1 MLDFNPA
8 EDVLLANY
16 GLSTTTPRSLGDLKP
31 AVFEP
36 STSEANKETPD
47 IDSIVES
54 MTTEQKYSLL
64 GKLMGQTE
72 LKLGSKKLA
81 ATAAGTNDD
90 PLGIYNAQQVM
101 DELITKGELLSI
113 EDNANWEKFSIGS
126 QTFNS
131 QLYLS
136 QVHSDTTLQELV
148 RGMDYILDTL
158 EAQSV
163 QLKLV
168 VDSNY
173 LDFINI
179 KTALDDVLI
188 KFKTQ
193 KNLIDREN
201 STVFNPN
208 KTRGLRRLNNSNN
221 NKSTESNKNLVSDLE
236 ITLQGLSSSFALL
249 MRPIFDHRGKEMKI
263 AQTIEYVI
271 KYKFF
276 FDMPQQLTSYL
287 QSNKHDLLI
296 ETYNSYLTQRKV
308 LKIEAQSSPSLKK
321 FVNTALLKVFDVIE
335 GLIREYR
342 ENIYKELLAMDS
354 AKSAKFSG
362 LVDKLLQF
370 PGSDNPIIKFL
381 DSQLDQL
388 AKELDYQVAKFDRSF
403 ISMQSK
409 LKGYARSLDMTRT
422 NESFVKFV
430 LDKYRTIEDELR
442 TSSYSAQHDHGPVII
457 EVFEANENVD
467 FSIINET
474 WLILTKFIESLQVI
488 FSDSLGI
495 FASNYST
502 YYHYDN
508 DGKVWTKFLTLV
520 ESMVAFLIDLFN
532 DANNSESNTAAI
544 VEASPQIYT
553 RFIPHYSNSISSI
566 SYLTVVNRCVGK
578 LLTVMGGHVVKLG
591 NLIQYPETN
600 NVVKHLRSASTKV
613 SQKITEA
620 ICSTWV
626 NDCSQFYELE
636 KWEIVDTKSNHH
648 GTAAASYTK
657 LVQVIEYYQTYV
669 LSKLASLVFDNLGE
683 SPVRIVA
690 SYPSKRTL
698 VSIEIQFMRS
708 LNILVESIMKKYN
721 VEMHRDQREDLEL
734 FKILSMNNFDELQRQ
749 VYPRII
755 RKFDT
760 LFDKQLSDQQLK
772 LFDDIDKVSQTIFHD
787 ILLKE
792 KSWINREVIRF
803 FAKLE
808 KGDMS
813 MTSSTQFRAD
823 GLIYEILIH
832 FVRITH
838 SVKPLTNG
846 EVFQEIITE
855 LQELFLRDFMNELR
869 SFTPKEGWPT
879 KFKLDINFF
888 VEIFELSITLKLNER
903 CLDIVNSILRH
914 IDLFG
919 EVMITE
925 ALFNDALNANLRDS
939 AMEFDCFL

>member
-16 GLSTTTPRSLGDLKP
+16 GLSSIAPRSLKDLTA
-31 AVFEP
+31 AVTAEAETP
-36 STSEANKETPD
+36 NSEETPD
-47 IDSIVES
+47 IDTIVS
-54 MTTEQKYSLL
+54 NMSTEQKYLLL
-64 GKLMGQTE
+64 GKLMGQSE
-72 LKLGSKKLA
+72 AQQGRGKSGSV
-81 ATAAGTNDD
+81 NDD
-90 PLGIYNAQQVM
+90 PLGLYKADQVM
-101 DELITKGELLSI
+101 DELILKGELLSV
-113 EDNANWEKFSIGS
+113 EDTTNWEKFSISS

-136 QVHSDTTLQELV
+136 QVHSETSLQELV

-173 LDFINI
+173 LDFITV
-179 KTALDDVLI
+179 KSALDDVLI

-193 KNLIDREN
+193 KNLIDRDN

-208 KTRGLRRLNNSNN
+208 KTRGLRQWNNGVDLE
-221 NKSTESNKNLVSDLE
+221 KNKNLVSDLE
-236 ITLQGLSSSFALL
+236 VTLQGLSSSFALL
-249 MRPIFDHRGKEMKI
+249 MRPIFDHKGKEAKI
-263 AQTIEYVI
+263 AKTIEYVI

-276 FDMPQQLTSYL
+276 FDMPQQFTGYL

-296 ETYNSYLTQRKV
+296 ETYNSYLSKRKV
-308 LKIEAQSSPSLKK
+308 LMAEARKDPVLKK
-321 FVNTALLKVFDVIE
+321 FVNTTLLKVFEVIE
-335 GLIREYR
+335 GLIKEYR
-342 ENIYKELLAMDS
+342 ENTYKELLAMDS

-362 LVDKLLQF
+362 LVHKLLQL
-370 PGSDNPIIKFL
+370 PGTTNPIIKFL

-388 AKELDYQVAKFDRSF
+388 AKELDYQVSKFDRSF
-403 ISMQSK
+403 IGMQSK
-409 LKGYARSLDMTRT
+409 LKGYARSLDMKRP

-430 LDKYRTIEDELR
+430 LDKYMTIEDELR

-474 WLILTKFIESLQVI
+474 WLILTKFIESLHTI
-488 FSDSLGI
+488 FSDSLSV

-502 YYHYDN
+502 YYQYD
-508 DGKVWTKFLTLV
+508 DEGEVWNKFLTLV
-520 ESMVAFLIDLFN
+520 ESMVTFLIELFN
-532 DANNSESNTAAI
+532 DANDQESTAAM
-544 VEASPQIYT
+544 VEASPQAYT
-553 RFIPHYSNSISSI
+553 KFIPHFTNSVSSI
-566 SYLTVVNRCVGK
+566 AYLTTVNRSVGK
-578 LLTVMGGHVVKLG
+578 LLTVLGGHVVKLG
-591 NLIQYPETN
+591 NLIQYSDTN
-600 NVVKHLRSASTKV
+600 NVVKHLRTTSTKV
-613 SQKITEA
+613 SQKIIEA

-636 KWEIVDTKSNHH
+636 KWDIADTRANP
-648 GTAAASYTK
+648 GTASYTK

-669 LSKLASLVFDNLGE
+669 LSKLATLVFDNLGE
-683 SPVRIVA
+683 APVRIVA

-708 LNILVESIMKKYN
+708 LNILVESMMKKYN
-721 VEMHRDQREDLEL
+721 VEMQKKRVEEREDLEL
-734 FKILSMNNFDELQRQ
+734 FKILAMNNFDELQAQ

-755 RKFDT
+755 RKFDG
-760 LFDKQLSDQQLK
+760 LFDKQLAEQHLK
-772 LFDDIDKVSQTIFHD
+772 LFDDIDKVSETIFHD

-792 KSWINREVIRF
+792 KSWINKEVTRF

-808 KGDMS
+808 KEGMA
-813 MTSSTQFRAD
+813 TQFRAD
-823 GLIYEILIH
+823 GLIYEVLIH

-838 SVKPLTNG
+838 AVKPLTNG
-846 EVFQEIITE
+846 EVFQEIVTE

-869 SFTPKEGWPT
+869 SFTPREGWPT

-888 VEIFELSITLKLNER
+888 VEIFELSVTLKLNER

-919 EVMITE
+919 ENLISE